1 MCAEV
6 GQVRVDVDAA
16 GHLRLRL
23 APCYTLLAQVLLPSG
38 WKSSRKEYTALGSRP
53 DMFTFSTGDT
63 LLPLVVT
70 IISLVS
76 SLKRSPS
83 PLSFRPKHSS
93 RSLGLPS
100 RCLPAPHF
108 LRLSRWSTG
117 YCRLFPRSR
126 CWGSSSSCLPPP
138 LCPSS
143 PDLATREESHLH
155 CSRWL
160 LFQQEGPPASQTR
173 LEGEERHLEG
183 GGGWRGTGWGGYST

>member
-93 RSLGLPS
+93 QLTLPGAAFSLPACSSLSTAQQMVHGVLQALPPLS
-100 RCLPAPHF
+100 VLGELILLPAP
-108 LRLSRWSTG
+108 S
-117 YCRLFPRSR
+117 P
-126 CWGSSSSCLPPP
+126 LPLKP
-138 LCPSS
+138 
-143 PDLATREESHLH
+143 
-155 CSRWL
+155 
-160 LFQQEGPPASQTR
+160 
-173 LEGEERHLEG
+173 
-183 GGGWRGTGWGGYST
+183 